1 MNDII
6 NYLEYELKKCIEKDS
21 NYFTIEE
28 LNTVAEINK
37 NKENGVVNF
46 YEYLFQE
53 MDRPQCNSQRYST
66 LKRVQYAL
74 NIKERKEIC

>member
-1 MNDII
+1 MKDII
-6 NYLEYELKKCIEKDS
+6 NYLDYELKKCIEKDS

-28 LNTVAEINK
+28 LHTIALINK
-37 NKENGVVNF
+37 NKENSIVNF

-66 LKRVQYAL
+66 LKRIQRAL
-74 NIKERKEIC
+74 GIKEREQAC